1 MNKNVVPNN
10 VDVTERAKDIVAL
23 VQRMQ
28 EDGNLSL
35 GYAVDV
41 YYGSRAKKVRL
52 PSMPDHASARLRP
65 C

>member
-1 MNKNVVPNN
+1 MNKNIVPNN

-23 VQRMQ
+23 VERMQ
-28 EDGNLSL
+28 QDNLSL

-41 YYGSRAKKVRL
+41 YYGSRAKKVRKVSI
-52 PSMPDHASARLRP
+52 PKHALTRLMS